1 MGMEAGIH
9 AREWISPATATY
21 IMRELAEN
29 KNNADLIDFFDF
41 YILPVA
47 NPDGYE
53 YSFTSNRLWRKNR
66 AKNRGVASLLLSLC
80 DGVDLNR
87 NFGYHWSD
95 ASPLAIQSSSQLS
108 CAETYAGPGPFSEPE
123 SQNIRDFVTSI

>member
-1 MGMEAGIH
+1 MSFYLSFEINTPQAKKPAVRFTNTQWQKFEKSLDFKLRLKSFFNFENYFRLKKINEEKSTLPNYYFIMIFILSYFSGIH

-47 NPDGYE
+47 NPDG
-53 YSFTSNRLWRKNR
+53 
-66 AKNRGVASLLLSLC
+66 
-80 DGVDLNR
+80 
-87 NFGYHWSD
+87 
-95 ASPLAIQSSSQLS
+95 
-108 CAETYAGPGPFSEPE
+108 
-123 SQNIRDFVTSI
+123 